1 MFQNSLVSSFK
12 YFTIYILLTVVC
24 VWDYFRCIKK
34 YGKWPPSKDCC
45 TRRLKICRKHMKLTK
60 EKLSLGPD
68 YTSSPLTVGDRWI
81 TWPEQGTPPTIPS
94 NLISS
99 SVTTQAPKRNPTIM
113 RIPTLKGMKA
123 FGIMFFFL
131 LWQNYNLSKLL

>member
-1 MFQNSLVSSFK
+1 
-12 YFTIYILLTVVC
+12 
-24 VWDYFRCIKK
+24 
-34 YGKWPPSKDCC
+34 
-45 TRRLKICRKHMKLTK
+45 MKLTK
-60 EKLSLGPD
+60 EKLNLGPD

-123 FGIMFFFL
+123 FVIIFFAYL
-131 LWQNYNLSKLL
+131 VRDLSKFLFMAFI